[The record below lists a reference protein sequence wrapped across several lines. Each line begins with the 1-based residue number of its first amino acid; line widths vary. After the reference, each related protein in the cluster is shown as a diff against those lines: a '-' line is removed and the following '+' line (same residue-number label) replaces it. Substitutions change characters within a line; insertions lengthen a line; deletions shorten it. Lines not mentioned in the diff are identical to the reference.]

1 MEETKV
7 ICLEQKILSRGRRL
21 VTMTSFV
28 FHRATLEK
36 LRAKA
41 RENARKWN
49 ESPRHSQRFPFS
61 SFPLLVYSGPVKF
74 SGYLVNTASSFFV
87 FFRELGIVHRDHNR
101 RGSGENRP
109 SSLLLNEKKNLYL
122 CFKQHSSLSI
132 RIRDVVNIQ
141 KVVIFWI
148 ILECFFS
155 KDLPRH
161 RYWRK
166 LLLDSNIGRQNI
178 KIKFKFL
185 SRPEH
190 SSIID

>member
-7 ICLEQKILSRGRRL
+7 ICLEHSISRQ
-21 VTMTSFV
+21 
-28 FHRATLEK
+28 ATRHDDEF
-36 LRAKA
+36 RV
-41 RENARKWN
+41 
-49 ESPRHSQRFPFS
+49 SSRHSRKTASESSRKRTKMKRISAPFAALPS
-61 SFPLLVYSGPVKF
+61 FFSFPLPVYSGPVKF

-141 KVVIFWI
+141 KVVIF
-148 ILECFFS
+148 
-155 KDLPRH
+155 
-161 RYWRK
+161 
-166 LLLDSNIGRQNI
+166 
-178 KIKFKFL
+178 
-185 SRPEH
+185 
-190 SSIID
+190 

>member
-1 MEETKV
+1 M
-7 ICLEQKILSRGRRL
+7 SRTENSISRQ
-21 VTMTSFV
+21 
-28 FHRATLEK
+28 ATRHDDEF
-36 LRAKA
+36 RV
-41 RENARKWN
+41 
-49 ESPRHSQRFPFS
+49 SSRHSRKTASESSRKRTKMKRISAPFAALPSFS
-61 SFPLLVYSGPVKF
+61 SFPLPVYSGPVKF

-141 KVVIFWI
+141 KVVIFLI

-155 KDLPRH
+155 KDLVIITEGNSFWTPISLDKIL
-161 RYWRK
+161 K
-166 LLLDSNIGRQNI
+166 LNLNFFRDSNILR
-178 KIKFKFL
+178 
-185 SRPEH
+185 
-190 SSIID
+190 